1 MTPRGT
7 DWWLAALVALLAISG
22 IATWFSAT
30 PSERWVYAVHDAGG
44 IALGGVLIWK
54 FRRVWRRVLDTEH
67 WDRRTGA
74 GLAAGALVGGALGSG
89 VAWSTGASTSVAGYT
104 LLAWHAVFGAML
116 AVVVLGHAI
125 VRAKPLRPRDVADRR
140 QFFATIGVG
149 AGAVV
154 AWRVQRPVSRALGLG
169 GESRRFTGSYSDDGR
184 GEFPV
189 TSWVADD
196 PRELDGDSYRLEIDG
211 EADTPLR
218 LAVAELDLGDE
229 LVATLDCTGGFACT
243 RRWSGVR
250 LDRLVGRAA
259 PRESASHVRVHS
271 KTGYRASFALD
282 EAAGIL
288 LATRVED
295 DLLSHGHGAPA
306 RLVVPNRRGF
316 QWVKWVTRIEL
327 ADGPDPAATLST
339 VWSSLTPEGRGRA

>member
-169 GESRRFTGSYSDDGR
+169 GENRRFTGSYSDDGR

-250 LDRLVGRAA
+250 LDRLVGRARAARVGEPRARALEDRLPRELRARRGGRDPAGDQGGGRSPQPRPRRSRA
-259 PRESASHVRVHS
+259 PR
-271 KTGYRASFALD
+271 RAEPPRFSV
-282 EAAGIL
+282 GQM
-288 LATRVED
+288 
-295 DLLSHGHGAPA
+295 GHPDRA
-306 RLVVPNRRGF
+306 RRRP
-316 QWVKWVTRIEL
+316 
-327 ADGPDPAATLST
+327 GPGGDAVDRLEQPHA
-339 VWSSLTPEGRGRA
+339 